1 MGAQEELMQINITF
15 RHVEPSDSLKNYVNE
30 KLERLKK
37 YFDRVVEGHV
47 VLSQEKI
54 RYTAEIT
61 LSTNGIRMN
70 AKYECA
76 DFHSAIDNA
85 ISRME
90 RQLKRHKEKI
100 KSHKPLTNRERRTMR
115 EQIYDYGS
123 FETDQSPTVLKT
135 EHYDSHHKSIDEAV
149 MEIDLAEKDFLVF
162 TDNDDKVKVV
172 YKRDDG
178 NYGLIEPE

>member
-1 MGAQEELMQINITF
+1 MHINITF
-15 RHVEPSDSLKNYVNE
+15 RHVEPSDALKDYVAE
-30 KLERLKK
+30 KIERLKK

-54 RYTAEIT
+54 RYMAEIT
-61 LSTNGIRMN
+61 LSVNGIRMN
-70 AKYECA
+70 AKHEGT
-76 DFHSAIDNA
+76 DFHSAIDTV
-85 ISRME
+85 ISRIE

-100 KSHKPLTNRERRTMR
+100 KSHKPMSNRERRTMR
-115 EQIYDYGS
+115 EQIFEYES
-123 FETDQSPTVLKT
+123 FEREEPTVLQT
-135 EHYDSHHKSIDEAV
+135 EHYTTHHKSIDEAV

-178 NYGLIEPE
+178 HYGLIEPE